1 MAGACFQANLTGFMK
16 SKVWLII
23 GVLFLSTLSSRLYGE
38 QTNTLSADMSALMM
52 KLHGKLQGG
61 QHQEADFTN
70 ELSQFDEVVQ
80 KHKGES
86 PEDLAQ
92 VLKRKAMLYQGVFK
106 DQAKAD
112 EVLAQIANEFPDSK
126 TAKAAQEEAEIR
138 KQQAEAEKI
147 QSTLVK
153 GNKFPDFDEK
163 DLFGKPLSIGNYK
176 GKVVLLDFWATWCG
190 PCVGELP
197 NVLKTYE
204 KHHDQGFDIIGI
216 SLDQDEARLKSFIEQ
231 RKMPWQQYFDGKG
244 WGNKLALK
252 YGIISI
258 PQTYLLDGSGTII
271 GRDLRGEELEAAVAA
286 AVVK

>member
-1 MAGACFQANLTGFMK
+1 MK
-16 SKVWLII
+16 SKVWLVI
-23 GVLFLSTLSSRLYGE
+23 GAFLLSTLSSRVYGE
-38 QTNTLSADMSALMM
+38 QTNSLAADVSALMM
-52 KLHGKLQGG
+52 KIHGKLQGG
-61 QHQEADFTN
+61 KHEEADFTN
-70 ELSQFDEVVQ
+70 ELGQFDELVQ
-80 KHKGES
+80 KHKDES
-86 PEDLAQ
+86 SDALAQ
-92 VLKRKAMLYQGVFK
+92 VLERKAKLYQSAFK

-112 EVLAQIANEFPDSK
+112 EVLAQIAKQFPDSK
-126 TAKAAQEEAEIR
+126 GAKAAQEEAEMR

-147 QSTLVK
+147 QATLVK
-153 GNKFPDFDEK
+153 GNKFPDFDVQ
-163 DLFGKPLSIGNYK
+163 DLFGKPLSIANYK

-258 PQTYLLDGSGTII
+258 PQTYLLDGTGTII

-286 AVVK
+286 AVAK

>member
-1 MAGACFQANLTGFMK
+1 MK

-23 GVLFLSTLSSRLYGE
+23 GVFFLSTLSSRLYGE

-52 KLHGKLQGG
+52 KIHGKLQGG
-61 QHQEADFTN
+61 QREEADFTN
-70 ELSQFDEVVQ
+70 ELSQFDELVQ
-80 KHKGES
+80 KHKSES

-92 VLKRKAMLYQGVFK
+92 VLKRKVMLYQGVFK

-112 EVLAQIANEFPDSK
+112 EVLAQIAKEFPDSK
-126 TAKAAQEEAEIR
+126 TAKAAQEEADIR

-153 GNKFPDFDEK
+153 GSKFPDFNVQ
-163 DLFGKPLSIGNYK
+163 DLFGKPLSIANYK

-204 KHHDQGFDIIGI
+204 KHHDQGFEIIGI
-216 SLDQDEARLKSFIEQ
+216 SLDSDEARLKSFIEQ

-252 YGIISI
+252 YGIVSI
-258 PQTYLLDGSGTII
+258 PQTYLLDGTGTII
-271 GRDLRGEELEAAVAA
+271 GRDLRGEELEAAVSA
-286 AVVK
+286 AVAK